1 MYANAALSKRD
12 DRFHLIPLTAEHRT
26 GRAYCGAKPRFTK
39 AGPVLYVPDLMQT
52 RCPHCYR
59 AWLVAHCTQPG
70 YRP

>member
-59 AWLVAHCTQPG
+59 AWLIAHCTQPTKE
-70 YRP
+70 